1 MWRLRSDCLV
11 HGIYQTRKWKFSS
24 PSLMNGAKLTL
35 FLAVNIS
42 AQNTTTCA
50 ESANK
55 IPGFNFQGAYTA
67 LSYPRFK
74 IGAARE

>member
-1 MWRLRSDCLV
+1 
-11 HGIYQTRKWKFSS
+11 
-24 PSLMNGAKLTL
+24 MNGAKLTL

-74 IGAARE
+74 IGAAREWTCKKGKQNVGRET